1 VRVVGDFRRSQ
12 SGSVA
17 AIFALG
23 LPALFGLVGVAVDYS
38 SFVSQRVRLQKAADA
53 AALATTS
60 ELSSNA
66 VADQSAY
73 TVIVRRVQLKQAP
86 NLVLNANYHQ
96 TDVPLPE
103 GLKGRGGVRL
113 IQ

>member
-1 VRVVGDFRRSQ
+1 
-12 SGSVA
+12 
-17 AIFALG
+17 

-73 TVIVRRVQLKQAP
+73 TVIIVRRVQLKQAP

-103 GLKGRGGVRL
+103 GLKGQGGVRL